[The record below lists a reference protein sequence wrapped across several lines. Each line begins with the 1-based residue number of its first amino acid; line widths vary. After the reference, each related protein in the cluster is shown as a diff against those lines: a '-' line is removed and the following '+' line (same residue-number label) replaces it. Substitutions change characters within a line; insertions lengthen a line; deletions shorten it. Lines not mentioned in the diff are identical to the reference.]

1 MSKANRP
8 EDDELRPEYDFASM
22 TGGVRGKYVARLRK
36 GSNLVLLEPAIA
48 AAFPSDD
55 AVTGS
60 AVMAPEHRSLGTS
73 GVISRRRFMRAM
85 GAVAGTAAL
94 APVVVRAQAPA
105 PGTSAE
111 PARGQKGRG
120 HGMLIVDAQIH
131 IWKNNKPTNP
141 NHRQVT
147 DFTADDV
154 LKEMDQA
161 GVDAAVI
168 HPPGWDP
175 NSNVL
180 AVEAARQHPNRFSI
194 LGNFPLDRPESR
206 TLIDGWKSRPGMLG
220 LRFALLQPHQQTWLT
235 DGTLDWLWPAAER
248 AGLPVALLGA
258 NLLQIIGTIAERHPG
273 LKLIIDHF
281 GRPDAAWTNLPDLV
295 AVAKFRNVALK
306 ATGAPSYST
315 EAYPYRNIHGHIRK
329 LYDAFGPERMFW
341 GTDITRMPC
350 SWRQCVTM
358 FTEEIPWLS
367 AKDKELI
374 MGRALCAWLDWKLP
388 G

>member
-1 MSKANRP
+1 
-8 EDDELRPEYDFASM
+8 
-22 TGGVRGKYVARLRK
+22 
-36 GSNLVLLEPAIA
+36 
-48 AAFPSDD
+48 
-55 AVTGS
+55 
-60 AVMAPEHRSLGTS
+60 
-73 GVISRRRFMRAM
+73 
-85 GAVAGTAAL
+85 
-94 APVVVRAQAPA
+94 
-105 PGTSAE
+105 
-111 PARGQKGRG
+111 
-120 HGMLIVDAQIH
+120 MLIVDAQIH
-131 IWKNNKPTNP
+131 LWKNGKPAP

-147 DFTADDV
+147 DFTADDA
-154 LKEMDQA
+154 LKEMDEA

-168 HPPGWDP
+168 HPPRGWDP
-175 NSNVL
+175 NANEL
-180 AVEAARQHPNRFSI
+180 AVETARQHPNRFAV

-235 DGTLDWLWPAAER
+235 DGTMDWLWPAAER

-258 NLLQIIGTIAERHPG
+258 NLLQAVGLIAERHPG

-281 GRPDAAWTNLPDLV
+281 GRPDAAWTHLPALV
-295 AVAKFRNVALK
+295 ATAKFPNVALK

-315 EAYPYRNIHGHIRK
+315 ESYPYRDIHGHIRK

-341 GTDITRMPC
+341 GTDITRMPI

-358 FTEEIPWLS
+358 FTEELPWLS

-374 MGRALCAWLDWKLP
+374 MGRALCSWLGWNLP